1 MRLLSVD
8 ELKTAK
14 GIHYSKPHLY
24 RLMKAGK
31 FPQPIRLGERRIAWP
46 ESEINSWLESK
57 IAERETKLKAER
69 EAKLAEEANLIV
81 A

>member
-31 FPQPIRLGERRIAWP
+31 FPQPIRLGELSGRHRHDTPMA
-46 ESEINSWLESK
+46 
-57 IAERETKLKAER
+57 A
-69 EAKLAEEANLIV
+69 LAA
-81 A
+81 